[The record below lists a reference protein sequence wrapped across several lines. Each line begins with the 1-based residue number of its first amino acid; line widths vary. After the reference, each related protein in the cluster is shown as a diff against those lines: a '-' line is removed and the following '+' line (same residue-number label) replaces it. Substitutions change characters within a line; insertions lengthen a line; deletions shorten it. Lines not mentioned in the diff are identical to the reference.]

1 MLTPQPP
8 VSSYIPTAVQTNS
21 LRIVYEEPQDSI
33 PSNTSLLIRTFKDVV
48 EAGVQNG
55 EIDGITDESLEKLQK
70 YLRTAISRATEDMRD
85 ALDTV
90 RPSQQPE
97 ELVPAATVEGMTQFP
112 IPLPPWHD
120 VDFQWCPNFG
130 TGASYGETGND
141 PGVEASDPLLTA
153 LEWNF
158 E

>member
-1 MLTPQPP
+1 M
-8 VSSYIPTAVQTNS
+8 
-21 LRIVYEEPQDSI
+21 
-33 PSNTSLLIRTFKDVV
+33 

-55 EIDGITDESLEKLQK
+55 EIDGITDESLEKLQR
-70 YLRTAISRATEDMRD
+70 YLRIAISRATEDMRD

-112 IPLPPWHD
+112 IPLPPWYD
-120 VDFQWCPNFG
+120 VDFQWFSSFG
-130 TGASYGETGND
+130 TGASYGEYTGTNIMTGND

-153 LEWNF
+153 LELNF
-158 E
+158 EQ